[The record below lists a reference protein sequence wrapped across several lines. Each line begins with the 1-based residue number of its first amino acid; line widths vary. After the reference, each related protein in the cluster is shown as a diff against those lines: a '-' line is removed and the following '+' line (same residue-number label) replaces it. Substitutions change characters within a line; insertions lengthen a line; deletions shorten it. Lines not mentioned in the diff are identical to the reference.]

1 MKTQEKV
8 NRTSVCCLL
17 RRRRSGVFAFRCTAQ
32 RQIPLHLR
40 QIRYKSVRDL
50 IVNPRFACLRNS
62 VSNEILLSC
71 HYRCNPKIIAF
82 NNHKYYHDH
91 LKVLTRSSEPD
102 PLVFCDVPDDTTTY
116 KNTAPAEAELIVQ
129 YAAQNPG
136 KRIGVITPFANQRMC
151 IEQSLRENGNT
162 DVSCGTV
169 HAFQGDE
176 KDVILFSLALTD
188 KTHQGTYDWLK
199 TNKELIN
206 VAVSRAKEKL
216 IMIGSRR
223 DLEQLHG
230 TQNTDDIYELAEYV
244 RTNGRSTVT
253 PQQVNSRVLGIKPYS
268 TETEDAFLTSLN
280 HALFNV
286 LNGGR
291 CSVHQPLT
299 MLTRIT
305 E

>member
-1 MKTQEKV
+1 M
-8 NRTSVCCLL
+8 
-17 RRRRSGVFAFRCTAQ
+17 
-32 RQIPLHLR
+32 
-40 QIRYKSVRDL
+40 
-50 IVNPRFACLRNS
+50 
-62 VSNEILLSC
+62 
-71 HYRCNPKIIAF
+71 
-82 NNHKYYHDH
+82 
-91 LKVLTRSSEPD
+91 
-102 PLVFCDVPDDTTTY
+102 FCDVPDDTTTY

-136 KRIGVITPFANQRMC
+136 KRIGVITPFANQRIC
-151 IEQSLRENGNT
+151 IEQSLRENGIT

-188 KTHQGTYDWLK
+188 QTHQGTYDWLK

-253 PQQVNSRVLGIKPYS
+253 PQQVNARVLGIKPYS